1 MKVSNFLPRT
11 ITVNKTVKH
20 ELYPL
25 HPHKPTKPV
34 QQAAAVMVEHRM
46 EVSPFKYLQE
56 DFLREMTVDSMCRV
70 FFVWAATRQQ
80 ISLIRQTLL

>member
-11 ITVNKTVKH
+11 IRVNKTVKH
-20 ELYPL
+20 ELYLL
-25 HPHKPTKPV
+25 HPHKPTKPA

-56 DFLREMTVDSMCRV
+56 DFFKRYDSGQHVWV
-70 FFVWAATRQQ
+70 FFVWSATRQQ